1 MKSDYTAEMERR
13 QAITPSAFQA
23 FDFAA
28 GPCLTFPERSEMINR
43 WERLAVSCALILAF
57 CVLGQAPPLCAQD
70 KQDDIIREIGWE
82 ISTGN
87 IESALADARRA
98 VQEFPESAVIMHL
111 LAVAQSKNDLQDEA
125 RESFHKSI
133 RLDPTIPQNY
143 YDLALL
149 DMQTGDYD
157 EAVRMLQNFLGISPR
172 NAKALLMLGIA
183 YRKQGNDELAI
194 RQLKQAL
201 AITPGLPLAHYNL
214 GKIHASQGNNESALD
229 EYREELGVNPE
240 FYDVYWSA
248 GDTEIA
254 INKLDAA
261 EALYRRGTEIKPLA
275 YQAYY
280 GLARVYLAR
289 KQWAKAEAE
298 LKTVIVLAPD
308 EVGPHAMLADVYQQL
323 GKTLEARRE
332 ELVVETLKSQANQPE
347 ETPASSH

>member
-1 MKSDYTAEMERR
+1 MKSDCAAEMEHR
-13 QAITPSAFQA
+13 QAKTPSAFPA

-28 GPCLTFPERSEMINR
+28 GPCLTFPERSKMVNR
-43 WERLAVSCALILAF
+43 RERFAVLCALILAS
-57 CVLGQAPPLCAQD
+57 CVFSQAPPPRAQD
-70 KQDDIIREIGWE
+70 KKDDIIQEIGWE

-111 LAVAQSKNDLQDEA
+111 LAVAQSKNNLQDEA
-125 RESFHKSI
+125 RASFNKSI

-172 NAKALLMLGIA
+172 NAKAHLMLGIA
-183 YRKQGNDELAI
+183 YRKQGNDELAVQ
-194 RQLKQAL
+194 QLKQAL
-201 AITPGLPLAHYNL
+201 AITPGLPLVHYNL

-248 GDTEIA
+248 GDAEME

-261 EALYRRGTEIKPLA
+261 EALYRRGTEIKPLG

-280 GLARVYLAR
+280 GLAHVYQAR

-298 LKTVIVLAPD
+298 LQTVIILAPD
-308 EVGPHAMLADVYQQL
+308 EVGAHAMLASVYTQL

-347 ETPASSH
+347 DIPAPSH